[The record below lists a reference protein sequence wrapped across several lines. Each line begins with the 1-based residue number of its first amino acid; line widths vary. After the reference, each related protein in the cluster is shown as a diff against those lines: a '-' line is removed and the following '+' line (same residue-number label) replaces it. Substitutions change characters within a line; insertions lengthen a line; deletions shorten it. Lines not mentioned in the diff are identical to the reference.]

1 MLRMTVVMTVM
12 ALRKTCFPA
21 AIAVIATKAE
31 PSEATKVFLY
41 SLHPRR
47 DSRCAH
53 GDALCNAHGNL
64 HAHRGNLHGNLD
76 DLCEKSVSLGDFRAY
91 IFMRKWCLGV
101 ANRNFL
107 INKR

>member
-12 ALRKTCFPA
+12 ARWKTCFPA

-31 PSEATKVFLY
+31 PSEDAKVFLY
-41 SLHPRR
+41 SLHPRGGG
-47 DSRCAH
+47 RCAH
-53 GDALCNAHGNL
+53 GDDLCNAPGH
-64 HAHRGNLHGNLD
+64 LHGIFD
-76 DLCEKSVSLGDFRAY
+76 DLCDKSVSLGDFRAY
-91 IFMRKWCLGV
+91 IFMQKWHLGV